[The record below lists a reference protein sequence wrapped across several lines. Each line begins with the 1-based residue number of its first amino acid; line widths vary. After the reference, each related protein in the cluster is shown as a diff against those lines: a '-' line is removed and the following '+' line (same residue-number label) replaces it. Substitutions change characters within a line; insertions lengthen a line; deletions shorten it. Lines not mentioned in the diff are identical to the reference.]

1 MKCVTLRPGGTYW
14 LLRHL
19 DAPTISSCCSF
30 CYSFPVLVHQQI
42 HFSRVVIVLYIPF
55 CILFGL
61 IVLEAIPTLQS
72 AIQHQTFPTLRPRM
86 GQLSM
91 QKSLSCSIRRLA
103 PAHLNLHLGPLLTPR
118 FQTSTHSRTDIH
130 RPRPRHSKPLLWSCR
145 CPAGASL
152 AGQARL
158 DHC

>member
-1 MKCVTLRPGGTYW
+1 MKNRKQKSTHPILT
-14 LLRHL
+14 
-19 DAPTISSCCSF
+19 TISSCCSF

-91 QKSLSCSIRRLA
+91 QKSLSCSIRCLA
-103 PAHLNLHLGPLLTPR
+103 PVHLNLHLLAQTKDAG
-118 FQTSTHSRTDIH
+118 FQ
-130 RPRPRHSKPLLWSCR
+130 PRPPCKGLRHTVVYTVIVWTDQRP
-145 CPAGASL
+145 GE
-152 AGQARL
+152 
-158 DHC
+158 